1 MDRKKALCM
10 FAIIETLVNFII
22 ITLFLMGRLSP
33 TGFSIALAVILLISA
48 GIVLLIIRK
57 TE

>member
-1 MDRKKALCM
+1 MDRKKALCV

-22 ITLFLMGRLSP
+22 ITLFLMGRLSL

>member
-1 MDRKKALCM
+1 MDRKKTLCM

-22 ITLFLMGRLSP
+22 ITLFLMGRLSL

>member
-22 ITLFLMGRLSP
+22 ITLFLMGRLSL

-48 GIVLLIIRK
+48 VIVLLIIRK